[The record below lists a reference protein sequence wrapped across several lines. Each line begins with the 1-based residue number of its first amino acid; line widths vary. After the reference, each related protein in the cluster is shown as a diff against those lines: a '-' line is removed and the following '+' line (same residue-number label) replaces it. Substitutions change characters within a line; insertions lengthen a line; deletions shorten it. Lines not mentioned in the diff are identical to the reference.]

1 MSKST
6 LIKDIKKQPMQQQT
20 TVYEPTQQSEE
31 DVTVQEVLSEIERE
45 TQPSQQFAQQQQQQQ
60 QQSQTNFPF
69 SSPNQFV
76 SSDVSSQLLQQQMLQ
91 QQMLQHQIQQQ
102 QLKNEDKEKYDTFFN
117 NTISK
122 IKQLFTRDNNLFLLA
137 TVLYLT
143 FTYVD
148 VLKILKFDNLS
159 IFEKYPPLINIVLS
173 LIFGLTLVLIK
184 PLM

>member
-1 MSKST
+1 
-6 LIKDIKKQPMQQQT
+6 
-20 TVYEPTQQSEE
+20 
-31 DVTVQEVLSEIERE
+31 
-45 TQPSQQFAQQQQQQQ
+45 
-60 QQSQTNFPF
+60 
-69 SSPNQFV
+69 
-76 SSDVSSQLLQQQMLQ
+76 
-91 QQMLQHQIQQQ
+91 MLQHQIQQQ